1 MAKIPVVL
9 CIDARIILGTAVTIK
24 SMLETAKPETTYDIR
39 IFHSGLS
46 ASDEKNIQELVAGTR
61 HELKLHY
68 IDPARFDGAPRNQGS
83 WTEIVYYRL
92 LTPEILTEYDKAIYS
107 DVDVLIL
114 DEAFSHVDAARVQ
127 LLLSYLSSLDKIVII
142 VAHQINVMNND
153 YDYVIIKEGKLVREV
168 KNGNRSSNN
177 Q

>member
-9 CIDARIILGTAVTIK
+9 CIDSRIILGTAVTIK

-68 IDPARFDGAPRNQGS
+68 IDPARFDGAPRNKGS

-107 DVDVLIL
+107 DVDVLKGLYVFDHSASDHELVIAHRHYL
-114 DEAFSHVDAARVQ
+114 YVIVERGYPSDLLLGPSVHYRSVQ
-127 LLLSYLSSLDKIVII
+127 LTSLTGRAYQKPLPVF
-142 VAHQINVMNND
+142 
-153 YDYVIIKEGKLVREV
+153 
-168 KNGNRSSNN
+168 
-177 Q
+177 